1 MGILLS
7 IIGESGTDLVTVAFT
22 HLLRLSTTI
31 VVVPVLV
38 TAFVGN

>member
-7 IIGESGTDLVTVAFT
+7 MIGETDADLVTVAFT

-31 VVVPVLV
+31 VVVPVV
-38 TAFVGN
+38 ATAFF